1 MSRYIGESEE
11 LRNSLENK
19 EQKERLLLRGIRVGK
34 SRRNVRLIWTL
45 GEERKKSKRLVQEY
59 ERYMIRERTK

>member
-1 MSRYIGESEE
+1 M
-11 LRNSLENK
+11 
-19 EQKERLLLRGIRVGK
+19 LLRGIRVGK